1 MKKRII
7 SAAFLA
13 FLLSNTVKAQ
23 DTKTDSTAYKKQKLK
38 IEEVN
43 FISSYYS
50 QDGNNSAVTGGLGT
64 EKLTDI
70 ATTLDIKV
78 SRYNKKLNK
87 QTFGFELG
95 VDSYTS
101 ASSDK
106 IDPSTVTSASYQDV
120 RVYPS
125 INYTVQN
132 EEKRQIFSAGISTS
146 AEYDYYSIGGNLG
159 FTKFSKDKNRELSV
173 KAMAF
178 FDTWKVILPIELR
191 DNPDNPN
198 YKQNDSKPRTSYN
211 LGLTF
216 SQIVNKNFQMALLVD
231 AGYQQGLLATKFN
244 RVYFNDL
251 LATVKSENL
260 PDTRFK
266 LPIGLRTSYFLGD
279 HIILRGFYRYYFDNW
294 DIKSH
299 TFSFEPTI
307 KLSAFSSLSI
317 PYRHYVQN
325 SAKYF
330 KPIFQH
336 QLAEEFFTSDYDL
349 SAFSSNMIGLGYK
362 ITDSNKGLFHAKHFN
377 SLELR
382 YGYYH
387 RNNGLA
393 SHILTLAMKFK

>member
-13 FLLSNTVKAQ
+13 FLFSNSMKAQ
-23 DTKTDSTAYKKQKLK
+23 DTKSDSTAYQKKKLK
-38 IEEVN
+38 IEEIN

-50 QDGNNSAVTGGLGT
+50 QDGNNSAVTGGSGT

-78 SRYNKKLNK
+78 SRYNKNLNK

-95 VDSYTS
+95 VDSYSS

-106 IDPSTVTSASYQDV
+106 IDPNTVTSASYQDV

-125 INYTVQN
+125 LNYTVQN
-132 EEKRQIFSAGISTS
+132 EEKRQIISTGISAS
-146 AEYDYYSIGGNLG
+146 AEFDYFSLGANAG
-159 FTKFSKDKNRELSV
+159 FTKLSKNKNSELSV

-191 DNPDNPN
+191 NNPDPN
-198 YKQNDSKPRTSYN
+198 YKQGDSKPRTSYN

-216 SQIVNKNFQMALLVD
+216 SQIVNKNFQMAFLVD
-231 AGYQQGLLATKFN
+231 AGYQEGLLATKFN

-251 LATVKSENL
+251 AATVKSENL

-266 LPIGLRTSYFLGD
+266 LPIGMRTSYFLGD
-279 HIILRGFYRYYFDNW
+279 NIILRGFYRYYFDNW

-307 KLSAFSSLSI
+307 KLSAFSSISI
-317 PYRHYVQN
+317 PYRFYTQN
-325 SAKYF
+325 AAKYF
-330 KPIFQH
+330 KPIYQH
-336 QLAEEFFTSDYDL
+336 DLGDEFFTSDYDL
-349 SAFSSNMIGLGYK
+349 SAFSSNMIGIGYK
-362 ITDSNKGLFHAKHFN
+362 IIDSNKGLFHAKHFN

-382 YGYYH
+382 YGFYH
-387 RNNGLA
+387 RNNGLE

>member
-13 FLLSNTVKAQ
+13 FLFSNSIKAQ
-23 DTKTDSTAYKKQKLK
+23 DTKSDSTAYQKKKLK
-38 IEEVN
+38 IEEIN

-50 QDGNNSAVTGGLGT
+50 QDGNNSAVTGGSGT

-78 SRYNKKLNK
+78 SRYNKNLNK

-95 VDSYTS
+95 VDSYSS

-106 IDPSTVTSASYQDV
+106 IDPNTVTSASYQDV

-125 INYTVQN
+125 LNYTVQN
-132 EEKRQIFSAGISTS
+132 EEKRQIISTGISAS
-146 AEYDYYSIGGNLG
+146 AEFDYFSLGANAG
-159 FTKFSKDKNRELSV
+159 FTKLSKNKNSELSV

-191 DNPDNPN
+191 NNPDPN
-198 YKQNDSKPRTSYN
+198 YKQGDSKPRTSYN

-216 SQIVNKNFQMALLVD
+216 SQIVNKNFQMAFLVD
-231 AGYQQGLLATKFN
+231 AGYQEGLLATKFN

-251 LATVKSENL
+251 AATVKSENL

-266 LPIGLRTSYFLGD
+266 LPIGIRTSYFLGD
-279 HIILRGFYRYYFDNW
+279 NIILRGFYRYYFDNW

-307 KLSAFSSLSI
+307 KLSAFSSISI
-317 PYRHYVQN
+317 PYRFYTQN
-325 SAKYF
+325 AAKYF
-330 KPIFQH
+330 KPIYQH
-336 QLAEEFFTSDYDL
+336 DLGDEFFTSDYDL
-349 SAFSSNMIGLGYK
+349 STFSSNMIGIGYK
-362 ITDSNKGLFHAKHFN
+362 IIDSNKGLFHAKHFN

-382 YGYYH
+382 YGFYH
-387 RNNGLA
+387 RNNGLE

>member
-13 FLLSNTVKAQ
+13 FVLSNTVKAQ
-23 DTKTDSTAYKKQKLK
+23 ETQSDSTAYKKQKLK

-43 FISSYYS
+43 FISSYYK

-78 SRYNKKLNK
+78 SRKDKKNRK
-87 QTFGFELG
+87 QLLGFELG

-106 IDPSTVTSASYQDV
+106 IDPSTVTSASYQDI

-125 INYTVQN
+125 INFSVEN
-132 EEKRQIFSAGISTS
+132 EEKRQIISAGISGS
-146 AEYDYYSIGGNLG
+146 AEFDYFSLGANVGYTKYS
-159 FTKFSKDKNRELSV
+159 KNKNTEFNV

-198 YKQNDSKPRTSYN
+198 YKQGDSKPRTSYN
-211 LGLTF
+211 LGLTL
-216 SQIVNKNFQMALLVD
+216 SQVINKNFQMAFLLD

-260 PDTRFK
+260 PETRFK
-266 LPIGLRTSYFLGD
+266 LPIGMRTSYFLGD
-279 HIILRGFYRYYFDNW
+279 NIILRGFYRYYWDNW
-294 DIKSH
+294 SINSH

-307 KLSAFSSLSI
+307 KLSAFSSISI
-317 PYRHYVQN
+317 PYRFYTQN
-325 SAKYF
+325 AADYF
-330 KPIFQH
+330 KPIYQH
-336 QLAEEFFTSDYDL
+336 NLADEFFTSDYDL

-362 ITDSNKGLFHAKHFN
+362 ITDSNKGLFHSKHFN

-387 RNNGLA
+387 RNNGLN

>member
-13 FLLSNTVKAQ
+13 FILSNSVKAQ
-23 DTKTDSTAYKKQKLK
+23 DTKSDSTAYKKQKLK

-50 QDGNNSAVTGGLGT
+50 QNGNNSAVTGGVGT

-78 SRYNKKLNK
+78 SRYNKNEHK

-106 IDPSTVTSASYQDV
+106 IDDSPNSVTSASYQDI

-125 INYTVQN
+125 LNYTVEN
-132 EEKRQIFSAGISTS
+132 EEKGQIYNAGISAS
-146 AEYDYYSIGGNLG
+146 AEFDYFSVGGNVG
-159 FTKFSKDKNRELSV
+159 FTKLSKDKNRELAI

-178 FDTWKVILPIELR
+178 FDTWSVILPIELR
-191 DNPDNPN
+191 NNPDPN
-198 YKQNDSKPRTSYN
+198 YKQGDSKPRTSYN

-216 SQIVNKNFQMALLVD
+216 SQIVNKNFQMAFLVD
-231 AGYQQGLLATKFN
+231 AGYQEGLLATKFN
-244 RVYFNDL
+244 RVYFDN
-251 LATVKSENL
+251 ASVKSENL

-266 LPIGLRTSYFLGD
+266 LPIGMRTSYFLGD
-279 HIILRGFYRYYFDNW
+279 NIILRGFYRYYFDNW

-317 PYRHYVQN
+317 PYRYYVQN
-325 SAKYF
+325 SARYF

-336 QLAEEFFTSDYDL
+336 QTAEEFFTSDYDL

-362 ITDSNKGLFHAKHFN
+362 ITDSNKGLFKAKHFN

>member
-13 FLLSNTVKAQ
+13 FLFSNSIKAQ
-23 DTKTDSTAYKKQKLK
+23 DTKSDSTAYQKKKLK
-38 IEEVN
+38 IEEIN

-50 QDGNNSAVTGGLGT
+50 QDGNNSAVTGGSGT

-78 SRYNKKLNK
+78 SRYNKNLNK

-95 VDSYTS
+95 VDSYSS

-106 IDPSTVTSASYQDV
+106 IDPNTVTSASYQDV

-125 INYTVQN
+125 LNYTVQN
-132 EEKRQIFSAGISTS
+132 EEKRQIISTGISAS
-146 AEYDYYSIGGNLG
+146 AEFDYFSLGANAG
-159 FTKFSKDKNRELSV
+159 FTKLSKNKNSELSI

-191 DNPDNPN
+191 NNPDPN
-198 YKQNDSKPRTSYN
+198 YKQGDSKPRTSYN

-216 SQIVNKNFQMALLVD
+216 SQIVNKNFQMAFLVD
-231 AGYQQGLLATKFN
+231 AGYQEGLLATKFN

-251 LATVKSENL
+251 SATVKSENL

-266 LPIGLRTSYFLGD
+266 LPIGMRTSYFLGD
-279 HIILRGFYRYYFDNW
+279 NIILRGFYRYYFDNW

-307 KLSAFSSLSI
+307 KLSAFSSISI
-317 PYRHYVQN
+317 PYRFYTQN
-325 SAKYF
+325 AAKYF
-330 KPIFQH
+330 KPIYQH
-336 QLAEEFFTSDYDL
+336 DLGNEFFTSDYDL
-349 SAFSSNMIGLGYK
+349 SAFSSNMIGIGYK
-362 ITDSNKGLFHAKHFN
+362 IIDSNKGLFHAKHFN

-382 YGYYH
+382 YGFYH
-387 RNNGLA
+387 RNNGLE

>member
-13 FLLSNTVKAQ
+13 FLFTNSLKAQ
-23 DTKTDSTAYKKQKLK
+23 ETKTDSTAYQKKKLK

-50 QDGNNSAVTGGLGT
+50 QNGNNSAVTGGLGT

-78 SRYNKKLNK
+78 SRKDKKDRK
-87 QTFGFELG
+87 QLLGFELG

-106 IDPSTVTSASYQDV
+106 IDPNTVSSASYQDV

-125 INYTVQN
+125 LNFSIEN
-132 EEKRQIFSAGISTS
+132 EEKRQIISTGISAS
-146 AEYDYYSIGGNLG
+146 AEFDYFSLGANAG
-159 FTKFSKDKNRELSV
+159 FTKFSKNKNRELSV

-191 DNPDNPN
+191 NNPDPN
-198 YKQNDSKPRTSYN
+198 YKQGDSKPRTSYN

-216 SQIVNKNFQMALLVD
+216 SQIVNKNFQMAFLID

-244 RVYFNDL
+244 RVYFDN
-251 LATVKSENL
+251 TSVKSENL
-260 PDTRFK
+260 PNTRFK
-266 LPIGLRTSYFLGD
+266 LPIGMRTSYFLGD
-279 HIILRGFYRYYFDNW
+279 NIILRGYYRYYFDNW

-307 KLSAFSSLSI
+307 KLSAFSSISI
-317 PYRHYVQN
+317 PYRYYTQN
-325 SAKYF
+325 AAKYF

-336 QLAEEFFTSDYDL
+336 QVAEEFFTSDYDL
-349 SAFSSNMIGLGYK
+349 SAFSSNMIGLSYK
-362 ITDSNKGLFHAKHFN
+362 IIDSNKGLFHAKHFN

-382 YGYYH
+382 YGFYH
-387 RNNGLA
+387 RNNGLD
-393 SHILTLAMKFK
+393 SHILTLAMRFK